1 MADSAE
7 VPKQATLPSFDA
19 EALAREARAHGLVV
33 LAGAGVSMGPPSSL
47 PGWTA
52 INNAFVET
60 LALTIAQHTD
70 GEVGYDIGEFV
81 AARRDEAGV
90 AAPDLQAQFAE
101 ESLGDAYFGLFQPL
115 DIAAWNESHA
125 AIAAIA
131 RSGVLRAVITT
142 NFDRLIELA
151 CQADSVDHS
160 VYCSPEEFD
169 RLAKGMPDTT
179 IPIVKVHGSVDRRDT
194 MVDTLRQRVLGRP
207 AALEAALGAL
217 FARHAVLVVGFSGA
231 DLASDPH
238 YLGLRAGAQAAPAF
252 TF

>member
-60 LALTIAQHTD
+60 LAFTIAQHTD

-115 DIAAWNESHA
+115 DIAAWNESSA

-151 CQADSVDHS
+151 CRPTASTTRS
-160 VYCSPEEFD
+160 IARRKSSIGPPKASPT
-169 RLAKGMPDTT
+169 RRSRSSKCTARS
-179 IPIVKVHGSVDRRDT
+179 IVATRWSIR
-194 MVDTLRQRVLGRP
+194 
-207 AALEAALGAL
+207 
-217 FARHAVLVVGFSGA
+217 
-231 DLASDPH
+231 
-238 YLGLRAGAQAAPAF
+238 
-252 TF
+252 